1 MKKEM
6 EKETA
11 IEMEKIDDGENE
23 QGVVDEERETEGR
36 GEGG

>member
-11 IEMEKIDDGENE
+11 KESIKNIKIKRT
-23 QGVVDEERETEGR
+23 VMVLFFVI
-36 GEGG
+36 